1 MTRRLIFLL
10 ALAVIFLF
18 GQPVLQAAGSPA
30 AQQQEPILLVIS
42 KSANTLILFQDGRPV
57 KKYTCVFGVN
67 PDGDKL
73 QQGDNRTPEGT
84 FFITDKEKLGNHP
97 YLGRTWLGLSYPD
110 VSHAE
115 RAVRQNLI
123 SSDQYQAIVAA
134 NRSGILPPQ
143 NTKLGGW
150 IGIHGGREDLTQQ
163 KINWTEGCI
172 AMLDSDLEELFA
184 IIPPGTKV
192 IIRS

>member
-1 MTRRLIFLL
+1 MLRRFLL
-10 ALAVIFLF
+10 LLLIVGFVFCGYPGVSSA
-18 GQPVLQAAGSPA
+18 SPPA
-30 AQQQEPILLVIS
+30 DQEPLLLVIS
-42 KSANTLILFQDGRPV
+42 KSAHTLTLIKEGQPI

-97 YLGRTWLGLSYPD
+97 YLGRTWLGLSYPAP
-110 VSHAE
+110 SHAE
-115 RAVRQNLI
+115 RAAMQNLI
-123 SSDQYQAIVAA
+123 SPEQYRAIVTA
-134 NRSGILPPQ
+134 NRTGEMPPQ

-150 IGIHGGREDLTQQ
+150 IGIHGGREDLTKQ

-172 AMLDSDLEELFA
+172 AMLDSDLEELYA
-184 IIPPGTKV
+184 IIPLGAKV

>member
-1 MTRRLIFLL
+1 MTKRIVFIVMFAVFLL
-10 ALAVIFLF
+10 CGYSIQSAAAVF
-18 GQPVLQAAGSPA
+18 ASPE
-30 AQQQEPILLVIS
+30 QEPLLLVIS
-42 KSANTLILFQDGRPV
+42 KSTHTVTLFKEGQPV
-57 KKYTCVFGVN
+57 KKFPCAFGVN

-97 YLGRTWLGLSYPD
+97 YLGRTWFGLSYPAI
-110 VSHAE
+110 SHAE

-123 SSDQYQAIVAA
+123 SSEQYQAILNA
-134 NRSGILPPQ
+134 NRSGEIPPQ
-143 NTKLGGW
+143 NTRLGGW
-150 IGIHGGREDLTQQ
+150 IGIHGGREDLTKE

-172 AMLDSDLEELFA
+172 AMLEADLEELYTVVR
-184 IIPPGTKV
+184 PGTKV